1 MGASHG
7 WIARAAWAWVL
18 SVALGVGAR
27 AGEPWQV
34 LPPTPQLPPGTVSHF
49 AEIHGAR
56 IWYAEWG
63 RKAQGV
69 PVLLLHGGFA
79 NSNYFGHLIPVLVER
94 GYTVIAMDSR
104 GHGRS
109 TRTNVPQTYH
119 QMAQDV
125 LGLIDTLHVQRV
137 SVVGWS
143 DGGDTG
149 LDLAINHPERIA
161 GLFTFGA
168 NSEVSGTID
177 GGDKTP
183 VFAAYLMRARDE
195 YRVLSPTPR
204 QWASFEAAMTT
215 MWGTLPAF
223 TSDQLRSIKV
233 PITVADG
240 EHDEVIKPEH
250 TKYLASTIPGAR
262 LVILPNVS
270 HFAMLQNPAEFNA
283 AVLEFL
289 QPTRS
294 ARVTPPSLGQPVWS
308 SGGRNPLRTRV
319 VYPPLDPSPSRQ

>member
-250 TKYLASTIPGAR
+250 TKVSCLDHTRGATRDTAERQSLCDAAKSGRIQCGCPRVPSADQVCKSDSTISGATGLVKWWAKPASNARR
-262 LVILPNVS
+262 L
-270 HFAMLQNPAEFNA
+270 
-283 AVLEFL
+283 
-289 QPTRS
+289 
-294 ARVTPPSLGQPVWS
+294 S
-308 SGGRNPLRTRV
+308 SP
-319 VYPPLDPSPSRQ
+319 